1 MDRQGALINLILMA
15 FGTVHV
21 AAKWWDEPLCMYVVL
36 LMTLVAALQLC
47 QYALAAIGCNVS
59 QQYRTAC
66 TVVIQSLQLALT
78 IEYIPAIFQ
87 VAKGTQLASGKQG
100 LLAGNALLTAVA
112 TFHIAMHS
120 AAGRLP
126 LRHAAPFVLTKVAVS
141 IYFLQ
146 AKQIELFSIPAV
158 GAVVSAMKRRVDSI
172 YNAALAAAAVSGC
185 WPLPN
190 FPPPPCAN
198 TCLALW
204 LHICVAGLLPLYVI
218 AVHDVSHRSASTSSR
233 SSSSS
238 RPSSSRGQT
247 TGQQQQ
253 QQQSTYSCS
262 ALFDSLF
269 ICARHGAI
277 LFGASMFLWAAV
289 DSLASLPTV
298 NAWFVRNALCA

>member
-1 MDRQGALINLILMA
+1 MQMDRQGALINLILMA

-47 QYALAAIGCNVS
+47 QYALAAVGCNVS

-87 VAKGTQLASGKQG
+87 VAKGTQLAAGKHG
-100 LLAGNALLTAVA
+100 LLAGNAMLTGLA

-120 AAGRLP
+120 VAGRLP

-141 IYFLQ
+141 VYFLQ
-146 AKQIELFSIPAV
+146 AKQIELFSIPTV
-158 GAVVSAMKRRVDSI
+158 GAVVSAMKRRVDSM
-172 YNAALAAAAVSGC
+172 YNVALAAAAVSGC
-185 WPLPN
+185 WPLPD

-198 TCLALW
+198 TCLAIW

-218 AVHDVSHRSASTSSR
+218 AVHDFSHSSASTSSR
-233 SSSSS
+233 ASSSQ
-238 RPSSSRGQT
+238 GQTT

-253 QQQSTYSCS
+253 QQRHSRYSCS
-262 ALFDSLF
+262 ALFDSFLM
-269 ICARHGAI
+269 CARHGAI
-277 LFGASMFLWAAV
+277 LFGASMFVWAAV

-298 NAWFVRNALCA
+298 NAWIVRNALCA